1 MNPTAHDMSRIT
13 NERGAVL
20 LQVTVAL
27 LALLALSGFVFDYG
41 VMWVSRG
48 QAQTSADAG
57 ALAGSARCTR
67 HLRESRRVPE
77 SAGRRQPTSNLLHEA
92 RGHHEPG
99 CSGNCDGTGAHR
111 R

>member
-20 LQVTVAL
+20 LQVAVAL

-48 QAQTSADAG
+48 QAQTAADAG
-57 ALAGSARCTR
+57 ALAGAISLAFGTG
-67 HLRESRRVPE
+67 S
-77 SAGRRQPTSNLLHEA
+77 GRRCPMSRMPT
-92 RGHHEPG
+92 
-99 CSGNCDGTGAHR
+99 
-111 R
+111 